1 MLTADGALLKQ
12 YPVLA
17 PAERSRC
24 YTQREAESTGNKRN
38 LMRNQQIIYSVTT
51 SAVRATKSDIMKVSS
66 TGKGQRMQKIVY
78 TITVGR
84 Y

>member
-1 MLTADGALLKQ
+1 
-12 YPVLA
+12 
-17 PAERSRC
+17 
-24 YTQREAESTGNKRN
+24 
-38 LMRNQQIIYSVTT
+38 MRNQQIIYSVTT